1 MAGQRRRFTS
11 EQKAA
16 ILREH
21 LIDRV
26 AVSDLCE
33 KHGIQPPMFYRWQK
47 QMFDHLAGL
56 FQGAGE
62 KQDRSLEA
70 ENRRLTE
77 KLAQK
82 DEVIAEIMADFI
94 ASKKKSGGHS

>member
-1 MAGQRRRFTS
+1 MPARNKLLYHDPGRRDGRVTGQRRRFTS

-33 KHGIQPPMFYRWQK
+33 KHGIQPPMF
-47 QMFDHLAGL
+47 DHLAGL
-56 FQGAGE
+56 FQDAGE
-62 KQDRSLEA
+62 KPGRGLEV
-70 ENRRLTE
+70 E
-77 KLAQK
+77 KCF
-82 DEVIAEIMADFI
+82 E
-94 ASKKKSGGHS
+94 GCGHANGIERVPG